1 MNIVVSWPQAS
12 FVKLTEHPFA
22 MANSDSVF
30 SDTASS
36 VSESMMSSG
45 IPSPP
50 LSPRPSSVR
59 SDAVEVSSQGSHT
72 TQTVFLIL
80 RYVSGEKVAP
90 SAENESDSEHTAGLK
105 CSIDA
110 SMGQVQSR
118 IEKYMKVSK
127 DWFVRRRLVVGGRTY
142 DFTDPYLKFM
152 NTLDVVKNLTFS
164 HERDAYI
171 LDATLLV
178 LS

>member
-45 IPSPP
+45 IPSRP
-50 LSPRPSSVR
+50 LSVR
-59 SDAVEVSSQGSHT
+59 SDAVEASSQGSH

-80 RYVSGEKVAP
+80 SYVSGEKVAP

-127 DWFVRRRLVVGGRTY
+127 DWFVRRRLVVDERTY

-152 NTLDVVKNLTFS
+152 KTQDVVKNLTFS